1 MCAMPRYRSFIAA
14 GAVVVAMGLVAG
26 FIPAKAFQPRASGRV
41 EGTIVNIA
49 YRGASATLS
58 IQRDDGGAV
67 QVRVPQYPAAQL
79 ELLVDLM
86 NSQTRIVYEVAD
98 NTATDIFP
106 TEISPRRGR

>member
-1 MCAMPRYRSFIAA
+1 MSVPRYRSFIAA
-14 GAVVVAMGLVAG
+14 SAVVVALGFIVG
-26 FIPAKAFQPRASGRV
+26 FIPANAFQMRASGRV

-67 QVRVPQYPAAQL
+67 QVRVSQYPAAQL

-86 NSQTRIVYEVAD
+86 NSQNRIVYEVSD

-106 TEISPRRGR
+106 AEISPRRGR